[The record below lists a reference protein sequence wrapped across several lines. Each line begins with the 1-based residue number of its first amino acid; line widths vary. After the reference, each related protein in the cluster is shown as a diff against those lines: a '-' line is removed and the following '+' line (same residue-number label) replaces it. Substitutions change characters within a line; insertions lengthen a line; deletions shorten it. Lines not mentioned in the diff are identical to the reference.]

1 MEKMKL
7 NYKNTIFVG
16 FAFFLI
22 CAFWQAYD
30 AIVPIMLVNKFGM
43 NHAWSGVIMALD
55 NILAL
60 FMLPL
65 FGAISDKKK
74 TRYGKRTPFIVI
86 GTVAAVLC
94 FMSMT
99 VLDYAQLKNNLG
111 YTGIEIG
118 SQAEKDM
125 LWEYDPVLTLSSAD
139 ENDDFITRLF
149 ASGEEVSLS
158 EWVND
163 SERAEEEKAAYNVA
177 LEAYINGGSRNC
189 PVQYDGMVR
198 HRSYSEWREYYK
210 ALNEFIK
217 TKDASVLGEGMGF
230 VTVSDQDTFLGI
242 PFKIPKSSVLLSDAY
257 ADMDAAQLDALEYSE
272 NDPIAK
278 DMSLNEFYT
287 EFVAEARS
295 GYALNMTL
303 KSPVCMIFFI
313 ILLLATLIAMASF
326 RSPALMPDVTLK
338 PLRSKGNAVIN
349 LMGTAGGMIV
359 LGIGMLFKTSDAS
372 NALMSYIG
380 YAAAVCGVMLA
391 ALALFIWKVR
401 ENALV
406 SKMQQEAEKFGITEQ
421 TEKGEESD
429 THKLT
434 KEQKISLGLILAS
447 VALWFIGYNAVTSKY
462 SLYATNVLDK
472 DYNLT
477 LLIAQGA
484 AIVSYLPVGM
494 LATKFGRKKTI
505 IVGVVMLAAAFT
517 GGAFVTANTSGIVM
531 YAFFALAGIAWA
543 TINVNSF
550 PMVVE
555 LASAKDVGKYTG
567 FYYTATMSAQAIA
580 PFISGLV
587 MDNVSMRTL
596 FLYSAC
602 CVVAAIAL
610 MVFVKHGDSKQLPTK
625 KLSKEEKKQ
634 VMLDSMGD
642 AD

>member
-43 NHAWSGVIMALD
+43 NQAWSGVIMALD

-86 GTVAAVLC
+86 GTVAAVIC

-163 SERAEEEKAAYNVA
+163 SERAEEEEAAYNVA

-326 RSPALMPDVTLK
+326 RSPAVALMPDVTLK

-505 IVGVVMLAAAFT
+505 IAGVVMLAAAFT

-555 LASAKDVGKYTG
+555 LATGSNVGKYTG
-567 FYYTATMSAQAIA
+567 YYYTASMAAQIVT
-580 PFISGLV
+580 PIFSGLL
-587 MDNVSMRTL
+587 MDQLGMGIL
-596 FLYSAC
+596 FPY
-602 CVVAAIAL
+602 AAIASGL
-610 MVFVKHGDSKQLPTK
+610 AVVTMIFVKHGDAARISAEDMP
-625 KLSKEEKKQ
+625 EDP
-634 VMLDSMGD
+634 VG
-642 AD
+642 